1 MTLSVEPLCIC
12 ILFVKDEVDM
22 AFVVKPQFFLGTG
35 KSSTISKYTGQE
47 VAISK
52 GASSLTRHCEIYANL
67 KNPTGMSAL
76 QFSTLHS

>member
-1 MTLSVEPLCIC
+1 MNLLFTDLS
-12 ILFVKDEVDM
+12 ILFVQDEFDM
-22 AFVVKPQFFLGTG
+22 AFVVKTLFFLGTG

-76 QFSTLHS
+76 QL

>member
-1 MTLSVEPLCIC
+1 M
-12 ILFVKDEVDM
+12 FVKDEVDV
-22 AFVVKPQFFLGTG
+22 AFVVKLQIFLGTG

-76 QFSTLHS
+76 QFSTLQL